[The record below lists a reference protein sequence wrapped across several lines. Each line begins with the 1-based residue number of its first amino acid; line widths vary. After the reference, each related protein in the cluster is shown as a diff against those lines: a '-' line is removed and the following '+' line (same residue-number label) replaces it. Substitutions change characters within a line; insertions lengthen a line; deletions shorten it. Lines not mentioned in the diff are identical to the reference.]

1 MNLHNTRYGA
11 TGYTGLTV
19 SGLTKNVEKLKLLLI
34 EQSNNF
40 TIVTEASIDTKV
52 RLEYAEM
59 DLAAALNDNVTSIN

>member
-11 TGYTGLTV
+11 TGYSGFTV

-34 EQSNNF
+34 EQTNNF

-59 DLAAALNDNVTSIN
+59 DLAEALNDNVTSIN